1 MTLGGFILTCWPIFV
16 SRKRGVR
23 SWPRPTEVRRFG
35 AISRGGLLGGSSQLI
50 SA

>member
-35 AISRGGLLGGSSQLI
+35 AIARGGYLEDHLS
-50 SA
+50 